1 MKETKIFLFHLNKQN
16 LKFNFKEKMGNQS
29 TIFKSI
35 MISTTIYKII
45 NNHKTYKLIYP
56 KNLLIILK
64 FKNLIV
70 QKKQDQFQDHQ
81 KPKIK
86 N

>member
-1 MKETKIFLFHLNKQN
+1 MKETKIFLFHPNKQN
-16 LKFNFKEKMGNQS
+16 LKFSFIEKMDIQS

-35 MISTTIYKII
+35 MISTTISKII

-56 KNLLIILK
+56 KNQIIILK

-70 QKKQDQFQDHQ
+70 LKA
-81 KPKIK
+81 
-86 N
+86 